1 MPSSKPVIAVRL
13 SPHVFE
19 VFRRLAELQGKSR
32 GGILAEILESI
43 YPPLMR
49 TVALLEA
56 AAEAPVQVRQGLVR
70 TLEDVELDLVRSL
83 GGGLAQL
90 DLLIQRSVEADSS
103 PAGPQGGQG
112 TKPSRG
118 GSRKAGKG
126 GSTPVPVTRGSGR
139 VFRGSAK
146 ASKRPVEGS

>member
-32 GGILAEILESI
+32 GGVLAEILESI

-56 AAEAPVQVRQGLVR
+56 AAEAPSQVRQGLVR
-70 TLEDVELDLVRSL
+70 TLEHVELDLVRSL
-83 GGGLAQL
+83 GGNLAQL
-90 DLLIQRSVEADSS
+90 DFLLTRAGEASAH
-103 PAGPQGGQG
+103 AGPQGGHG
-112 TKPSRG
+112 PKTAHRG
-118 GSRKAGKG
+118 SGKAKKG

-139 VFRGSAK
+139 VSRGSGK
-146 ASKRPVEGS
+146 ASKRPLEGS

>member
-32 GGILAEILESI
+32 GGVLAEILESI

-56 AAEAPVQVRQGLVR
+56 AADAPAQVRRGLVR
-70 TLEDVELDLVRSL
+70 TLEDAELDLVRSI
-83 GGGLAQL
+83 GGSLAQL
-90 DLLIQRSVEADSS
+90 DLLVQRSGDVKSP

-112 TKPSRG
+112 ALTPSG
-118 GSRKAGKG
+118 VSRKARKG
-126 GSTPVPVTRGSGR
+126 GLTPVPVTRGSGT
-139 VFRGSAK
+139 VFRGSGK
-146 ASKRPVEGS
+146 ASKRPLKGS